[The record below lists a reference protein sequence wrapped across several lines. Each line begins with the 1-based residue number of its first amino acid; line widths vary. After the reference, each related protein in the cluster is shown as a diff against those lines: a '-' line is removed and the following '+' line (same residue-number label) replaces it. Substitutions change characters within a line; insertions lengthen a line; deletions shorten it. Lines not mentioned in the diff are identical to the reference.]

1 MLDFGA
7 LPPEI
12 NSGRMYAGPGAG
24 PMMAAAAGWDALS
37 AELATAASAYRSVI
51 TELTSGPWI
60 GPAAQRMLAAVFPY
74 MTWLNGMAADTEQTA
89 IQARGAAGAFEMAFA
104 MTVPPPVIAAN
115 RMQLAML
122 VATNFFGQ
130 NTPAI
135 AATEAQYIA
144 MWAQDAVAMYSYA
157 AASAIDTQLPPIT
170 SSPQTTNPE
179 GTTNQAAALTQAASE
194 PAGKSGQT
202 AAGATTQMATNSTV
216 PQLLQQ
222 AATAPAAADPTG
234 TATTQQPWWAGWLGI
249 PTPSNPMGLN
259 TGFWGTLRQALQAY
273 FGVGIGNFGYSI
285 GQQTTFGTGTTAGAS
300 GAWYPTPQFA
310 GLAALSGGHPGGI
323 AAANFASSIKVGG
336 LSVPSAWSGATP
348 PVVEEPVIHGTTVN
362 YATAAGPTNNGI
374 LQGMPMN
381 GMGRRGATGFTHKYG
396 FKRNVLVRPPSAG

>member
-1 MLDFGA
+1 MDFGA

-12 NSGRMYAGPGAG
+12 NSGRMYTGPGSG

-37 AELATAASAYRSVI
+37 AELAMAASGYRSVI

-60 GPAAQRMLAAVFPY
+60 GPASQRMIAAVLPY
-74 MTWLNGMAADTEQTA
+74 MTWLSGMAADTEQTA
-89 IQARGAAGAFEMAFA
+89 IQARGAAAAFEAAFG

-115 RMQLAML
+115 RMLLATL

-135 AATEAQYIA
+135 AATEAQYFE
-144 MWAQDAVAMYSYA
+144 MWAQDAAAMYSYA

-170 SSPQTTNPE
+170 SSPQTTNPD
-179 GTTNQAAALTQAASE
+179 GTNNQALAVSKAAAE

-202 AAGATTQMATNSTV
+202 AMSATQTASNSTV

-222 AATAPAAADPTG
+222 VATSSSVTADPSSTAATDP
-234 TATTQQPWWAGWLGI
+234 PWWAGWLGI

-259 TGFWGTLRQALQAY
+259 TSFWSTLRQALQAY

-285 GQQTTFGTGTTAGAS
+285 GQQLTFGKGATAGAS
-300 GAWYPTPQFA
+300 GAWYPTPNFA
-310 GLAALSGGHPGGI
+310 GLAALGGGHPGGI

-336 LSVPSAWSGATP
+336 LSVPQAWSGAAP
-348 PVVEEPVIHGTTVN
+348 PVVEEPAIHATTVN
-362 YATAAGPTNNGI
+362 YATAGPTNNGI

-381 GMGRRGATGFTHKYG
+381 GMGRRGAAGFTHKYG